1 MSSFSPLVAIEGDP
15 NLSRTSAHGGL
26 VLWLELLR
34 RTGVLH
40 DLPVSVAGRQ
50 GWSDGQMMLAV
61 LLLNVAGYERVSDVS
76 ALEEDASLCRLVRDY
91 EAAVLGL
98 PAALLARRFRGGR
111 KRTFPSA
118 RSVHDWLGRF
128 QDEAAAQARVP
139 GRAVVPE
146 PANGLQVLE
155 AVTDRLRDR
164 LIEVQQL
171 EELTLD
177 LDATVVASGKREAR
191 PTYRSAT
198 GEAPGERGYQP
209 LSVFC
214 PELGMVLGTEF
225 RDGNVPASVRNRELL
240 ERVLSRLPPAIRR
253 VWVRSDGAGYQK
265 ALVRWFNDPGS
276 RPAALRRF
284 GVIGF
289 VLSADLGGE
298 MKQSLAQTPEDW
310 WRPLP
315 GSALHCAELDHVSDW
330 NAGPKQAGQL
340 LRHVATR
347 RALPGVL
354 GINPDELSSR
364 DGAPAWRCRVYLS
377 NLPHPADAGEGAGL
391 AMSAAELVRFAH
403 ERCGRGE
410 EVHAVLKDDLAGG
423 MMPSGRFGAN
433 AAWWHLGVLT
443 LNLNAVLRR
452 CALGRDWLWTRMKQ
466 VRRHWVTLVARGVRH
481 ARVQRLRFQPS
492 RVHQLH
498 RALGRMSRSL
508 AYDTS

>member
-1 MSSFSPLVAIEGDP
+1 MSSFSPLVALDGDP
-15 NLSRTSAHGGL
+15 NLTRTSAHGGL

-40 DLPVSVAGRQ
+40 DLPVPVAGRQ
-50 GWSDGQMMLAV
+50 GWHDGQMMLSL
-61 LLLNVAGYERVSDVS
+61 LLLNVVGHERVSDVA
-76 ALEEDASLCRLVRDY
+76 ALEEDASLCRLVRAY
-91 EAAVLGL
+91 EEAVLGI
-98 PAALLARRFRGGR
+98 PAAQLARRFRGGR

-118 RSVHDWLGRF
+118 RSVLDWLGRF

-146 PANGLQVLE
+146 PANELRRIE
-155 AVTDRLRDR
+155 AVTERLRDR

-198 GEAPGERGYQP
+198 GKVPGERGYQP

-225 RDGNVPASVRNRELL
+225 RDGNVPAGVRNRELL
-240 ERVLSRLPPAIRR
+240 ERVVSGLPPTIRR

-265 ALVRWFNDPGS
+265 TLVRFCNDPAS

-289 VLSADLGGE
+289 VVSADLGKA
-298 MKQSLAQTPEDW
+298 MKQSLARAPEDW
-310 WRPLP
+310 WQPLL

-330 NAGPKQAGQL
+330 NARPKQAGQL

-347 RALPGVL
+347 RALPGEL
-354 GINPDELSSR
+354 GVDPDELPTR
-364 DGAPAWRCRVYLS
+364 DGAPAWRCRVYLT
-377 NLPHPADAGEGAGL
+377 NLPHPVEPDEGAGL
-391 AMSAAELVRFAH
+391 AMSTAELVRFAH

-423 MMPSGRFGAN
+423 LMPSGRFGAN
-433 AAWWHLGVLT
+433 AAWWHLAVLS

-452 CALGRDWLWTRMKQ
+452 CALGRDWLWARMKQ
-466 VRRHWVTLVARGVRH
+466 VRRHWVTLVARVVRH